1 MVKWY
6 NESMQIR
13 KDSLVNEHYYHIF
26 SRSIAKY
33 NIFNESQDFTR
44 FLELLRLYQYIDF
57 KHKYSKFNILT
68 NEQKFLLEI
77 SLKRFS
83 GVYVEI
89 VAYCVMPSHFHLIL
103 KQVSDNGISKFMGKV
118 LNSYSKY
125 FNIKHRRSGP
135 LWSGRFKNVLV
146 ESDEQLLHLTRYLH
160 LNSTSAGLVTSP
172 FDWPWSSLAE
182 YVGKSQSGIC
192 RFNTIVDIPP
202 KEYKKFVLDHKG
214 YQRDISIIKSHLID
228 NYSG

>member
-1 MVKWY
+1 M
-6 NESMQIR
+6 EIR

-33 NIFNESQDFTR
+33 NIFNESEDFVR
-44 FLELLRLYQYIDF
+44 FLELLNLYRYVDF

-68 NEQKFLLEI
+68 DEQKLLIEI
-77 SLKRFS
+77 RLKRS
-83 GVYVEI
+83 GVVYVEI

-103 KQVSDNGISKFMGKV
+103 KQVGDDGISKYMGKV

-135 LWSGRFKNVLV
+135 LWSGRFKNILV
-146 ESDEQLLHLTRYLH
+146 ESDEQLLHVTRYLH
-160 LNSTSAGLVTSP
+160 LNPTSAGLVANP
-172 FDWPWSSLAE
+172 FDWPWSSLVE
-182 YVGKSQSGIC
+182 YMGESHSNIC
-192 RFNTIVDIPP
+192 NFDTIIDMPP
-202 KEYKKFVLDHKG
+202 KLSKKFVLDHKG
-214 YQRDISIIKSHLID
+214 YQRDFSIIKSHLID